1 MSETK
6 TIPIPWHMLLLNSFL
21 LGVYITIIGS
31 GGIFALAIS
40 EGLDAAFLYLSYTP
54 VIVLFFGLLS
64 FLVIAMTILLHSAR
78 WARYLLCLIIF
89 VLVAIP
95 LTPLIFMPHLLFG
108 GGLLAFEKNGFRF
121 QGTGELVF
129 AIIYFFLT
137 FWWMFVWSRGLYRIS
152 KEHRPFSSLWKHV
165 QKFANDYKGAR
176 SRLEK
181 LIDKLGKRQT
191 LVPEK
196 LKRKFRRS
204 SDGSI

>member
-1 MSETK
+1 MSQTK
-6 TIPIPWHMLLLNSFL
+6 TVPIPWHMLLLNSFL

-31 GGIFALAIS
+31 GGSFALAFS

-54 VIVLFFGLLS
+54 VISLFFGLLS
-64 FLVIAMTILLHSAR
+64 FLVIAMMILLHSAR

-95 LTPLIFMPHLLFG
+95 LTPLIFIPHLLFG
-108 GGLLAFEKNGFRF
+108 GGLLALEKDGFRLP
-121 QGTGELVF
+121 GGGELVF
-129 AIIYFFLT
+129 MIIYFFLT

-152 KEHRPFSSLWKHV
+152 KEHRAFSSLWKHV
-165 QKFANDYKGAR
+165 HNFANDYKGAR

-181 LIDKLGKRQT
+181 LINKWEKRQT

>member
-1 MSETK
+1 MSQTK
-6 TIPIPWHMLLLNSFL
+6 TVPIPWHMLLLNSFL

-31 GGIFALAIS
+31 GGIFALAFS

-54 VIVLFFGLLS
+54 VISLFFGLLS

-95 LTPLIFMPHLLFG
+95 LTPLIFIPHLLFG
-108 GGLLAFEKNGFRF
+108 GGLLALQKDGFRLP
-121 QGTGELVF
+121 GGGELVF
-129 AIIYFFLT
+129 MIIYFFLT
-137 FWWMFVWSRGLYRIS
+137 FWWMLVWSRGLYRIS

-165 QKFANDYKGAR
+165 HNFANDYKGAR

-181 LIDKLGKRQT
+181 LSNKWEKRQT

>member
-1 MSETK
+1 MSQTK
-6 TIPIPWHMLLLNSFL
+6 TVPIPWHMFLLNSFL

-31 GGIFALAIS
+31 GGIFALAFS

-54 VIVLFFGLLS
+54 VISLFFGLVS

-89 VLVAIP
+89 VLVTIP
-95 LTPLIFMPHLLFG
+95 LTPLIFIPHLLFG
-108 GGLLAFEKNGFRF
+108 GGLLVLQKDGFRLP
-121 QGTGELVF
+121 GGGELVF
-129 AIIYFFLT
+129 MIIYFFLT
-137 FWWMFVWSRGLYRIS
+137 FWWMLVWSRGLYRIS

-165 QKFANDYKGAR
+165 HKFANDHKGAR